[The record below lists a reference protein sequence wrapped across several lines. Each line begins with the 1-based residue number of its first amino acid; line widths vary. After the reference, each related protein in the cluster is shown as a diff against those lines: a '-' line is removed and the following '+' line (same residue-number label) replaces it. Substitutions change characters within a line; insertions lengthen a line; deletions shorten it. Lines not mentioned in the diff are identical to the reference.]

1 MKRLYAFVC
10 KAEVVAAAF
19 CFSTSCVLIF
29 FAAIARTF
37 NRPINWS
44 QDLSLFLFAWSVFL
58 SADAALRADKLVNVD
73 LLTAYFS
80 DRAKRAINI
89 ANFSIILAF
98 LAALLWYGVKLCLI
112 SRNRVFQ
119 GIPGFSYLWVNLS
132 IPVGS
137 FLLGVTTVGKLRKLI
152 EPNPADATKKAVS

>member
-1 MKRLYAFVC
+1 MKRLYALVC
-10 KAEVVAAAF
+10 KTEIVAAAF
-19 CFSTSCVLIF
+19 CFCTSCVLIF

-37 NRPINWS
+37 NHPINWS

-73 LLTAYFS
+73 LLVGRFS
-80 DRAKRAINI
+80 ARTKRIVSI
-89 ANFSIILAF
+89 ANYIVILVF
-98 LAALLWYGVKLCLI
+98 LAALLWFGVKLCLI

-137 FLLGVTTVGKLRKLI
+137 LLLGITAVGKLRNLVSSR
-152 EPNPADATKKAVS
+152 PAGFNSEAVS